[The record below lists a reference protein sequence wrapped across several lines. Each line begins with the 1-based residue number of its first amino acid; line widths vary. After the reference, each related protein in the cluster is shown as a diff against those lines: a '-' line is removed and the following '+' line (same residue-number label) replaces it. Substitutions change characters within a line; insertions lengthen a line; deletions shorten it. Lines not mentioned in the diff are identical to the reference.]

1 MALNTKTT
9 LSDSVVDLMNQAVII
24 SGNSYNKI
32 DAYAT
37 IRQDDMANSIAFTV
51 FSRMTKA
58 TTPLADGTQPTSSTM
73 SDTKV
78 TLTMDEYGSVI
89 TSTSLA
95 NIATAGKADLASA
108 ELIGVN
114 LGETTDAL
122 GLAVLEA
129 GTNTITPTTAG
140 TLASDDLRTAY
151 TELAT
156 AGIAKFPD
164 GRYVAFVNPAQIS
177 DIKGDYISIAQ
188 GTSIEE
194 ATSGMVGFLEGFT
207 LVEDSNVTA
216 GEVVCFGMN
225 ALGKAVALA
234 PEFRTSD
241 GTDALQ
247 REVNMGWYGVLK
259 YGVIDQ
265 NALRVITG
273 A

>member
-114 LGETTDAL
+114 LGETTDAFKL
-122 GLAVLEA
+122 KTAVHWGNIYQPSAPRTVAATVFVMVATYVL
-129 GTNTITPTTAG
+129 TAKC
-140 TLASDDLRTAY
+140 TVKSW
-151 TELAT
+151 
-156 AGIAKFPD
+156 I
-164 GRYVAFVNPAQIS
+164 
-177 DIKGDYISIAQ
+177 
-188 GTSIEE
+188 
-194 ATSGMVGFLEGFT
+194 
-207 LVEDSNVTA
+207 
-216 GEVVCFGMN
+216 
-225 ALGKAVALA
+225 
-234 PEFRTSD
+234 
-241 GTDALQ
+241 
-247 REVNMGWYGVLK
+247 
-259 YGVIDQ
+259 
-265 NALRVITG
+265 
-273 A
+273 